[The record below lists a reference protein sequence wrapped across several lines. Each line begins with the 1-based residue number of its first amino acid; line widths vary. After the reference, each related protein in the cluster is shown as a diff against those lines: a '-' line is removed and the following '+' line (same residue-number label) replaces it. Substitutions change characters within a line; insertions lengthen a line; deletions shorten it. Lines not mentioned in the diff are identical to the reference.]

1 MPEQN
6 KKIISK
12 YQGDKNP
19 DERYLKLGRKI
30 TDAMGHK
37 ISGVTS
43 DDPEYWGLREVLT
56 PEMCDIAN
64 KMKLRQHYTFEQLL
78 EMNRDYEA
86 IDLQKILDEMS
97 YIGILE
103 YDYGDNYD
111 HTHEL
116 KDRPR
121 IRRYRLPFYVPG
133 SAELFNSSVDRIA
146 KNPAVASFFERMT
159 FIPLAGITQMV
170 PPGGDGIGMH
180 VIPVEKAID
189 AESKSIDLEH
199 ISYWL
204 KKYEGHISAGICSCR
219 ASRAVLGDGCTDDF
233 DDWCIQLGDMADYTV
248 ETGRAHYITKE
259 RALEIL
265 ELAEKNGYVHQITN
279 IDGENKIFDICNC
292 NVKICNA
299 LRTSLLF
306 NTPYLSRSSYTAK
319 VEKEKCVACGKCVET
334 CPAGAVKMGQK
345 LCRKDGSEVKYPHA
359 PLPDNNIWG
368 PYAWDEDYRDT
379 ARMSNTYASGS
390 APCKAACPAHVPVQA
405 YLRLAHEGKYREAL
419 AMIKTENPF
428 PAVCGRV
435 CNKRCESEC
444 TRGKIDAPVS
454 IDAVKKFVA
463 DLDLNAENRFVPEK
477 TVQSTHGAFDEKI
490 AIIGGGPAG
499 LSAAYYLAQMGYK
512 PTVFEKNP
520 IPGGM
525 LTYGIPSYKLEKDVI
540 AAEIDIIKELG
551 AEIKC
556 GVEVGK
562 DITIAQL
569 KEQGYKAFYIAI
581 GCQARDEPRL
591 RSYRSAE
598 DTR

>member
-1 MPEQN
+1 M
-6 KKIISK
+6 
-12 YQGDKNP
+12 
-19 DERYLKLGRKI
+19 L
-30 TDAMGHK
+30 
-37 ISGVTS
+37 
-43 DDPEYWGLREVLT
+43 
-56 PEMCDIAN
+56 EMCDIAN

-86 IDLQKILDEMS
+86 IDLQKILDEMA

-265 ELAEKNGYVHQITN
+265 ELAEKNGYI
-279 IDGENKIFDICNC
+279 
-292 NVKICNA
+292 
-299 LRTSLLF
+299 LR
-306 NTPYLSRSSYTAK
+306 
-319 VEKEKCVACGKCVET
+319 
-334 CPAGAVKMGQK
+334 
-345 LCRKDGSEVKYPHA
+345 
-359 PLPDNNIWG
+359 
-368 PYAWDEDYRDT
+368 
-379 ARMSNTYASGS
+379 
-390 APCKAACPAHVPVQA
+390 
-405 YLRLAHEGKYREAL
+405 
-419 AMIKTENPF
+419 
-428 PAVCGRV
+428 
-435 CNKRCESEC
+435 
-444 TRGKIDAPVS
+444 
-454 IDAVKKFVA
+454 
-463 DLDLNAENRFVPEK
+463 
-477 TVQSTHGAFDEKI
+477 
-490 AIIGGGPAG
+490 
-499 LSAAYYLAQMGYK
+499 
-512 PTVFEKNP
+512 
-520 IPGGM
+520 
-525 LTYGIPSYKLEKDVI
+525 
-540 AAEIDIIKELG
+540 
-551 AEIKC
+551 
-556 GVEVGK
+556 
-562 DITIAQL
+562 
-569 KEQGYKAFYIAI
+569 
-581 GCQARDEPRL
+581 
-591 RSYRSAE
+591 
-598 DTR
+598 

>member
-86 IDLQKILDEMS
+86 IDLQKILDEMA

-463 DLDLNAENRFVPEK
+463 DLDLNAEDRFVPEK

-540 AAEIDIIKELG
+540 AAETDIIKELG
-551 AEIKC
+551 AEVKC

-562 DITIAQL
+562 DIT
-569 KEQGYKAFYIAI
+569 
-581 GCQARDEPRL
+581 
-591 RSYRSAE
+591 
-598 DTR
+598 

>member
-189 AESKSIDLEH
+189 AESKSIDLS
-199 ISYWL
+199 ISHT
-204 KKYEGHISAGICSCR
+204 GSRNTRVTSPQVSAPAALRAQCSATAAPTILTIG
-219 ASRAVLGDGCTDDF
+219 ASSSAT
-233 DDWCIQLGDMADYTV
+233 W
-248 ETGRAHYITKE
+248 
-259 RALEIL
+259 
-265 ELAEKNGYVHQITN
+265 QITP
-279 IDGENKIFDICNC
+279 
-292 NVKICNA
+292 
-299 LRTSLLF
+299 LR
-306 NTPYLSRSSYTAK
+306 
-319 VEKEKCVACGKCVET
+319 
-334 CPAGAVKMGQK
+334 
-345 LCRKDGSEVKYPHA
+345 
-359 PLPDNNIWG
+359 PD
-368 PYAWDEDYRDT
+368 
-379 ARMSNTYASGS
+379 ART
-390 APCKAACPAHVPVQA
+390 
-405 YLRLAHEGKYREAL
+405 
-419 AMIKTENPF
+419 T
-428 PAVCGRV
+428 
-435 CNKRCESEC
+435 
-444 TRGKIDAPVS
+444 
-454 IDAVKKFVA
+454 
-463 DLDLNAENRFVPEK
+463 
-477 TVQSTHGAFDEKI
+477 
-490 AIIGGGPAG
+490 
-499 LSAAYYLAQMGYK
+499 
-512 PTVFEKNP
+512 
-520 IPGGM
+520 
-525 LTYGIPSYKLEKDVI
+525 
-540 AAEIDIIKELG
+540 
-551 AEIKC
+551 
-556 GVEVGK
+556 
-562 DITIAQL
+562 
-569 KEQGYKAFYIAI
+569 
-581 GCQARDEPRL
+581 
-591 RSYRSAE
+591 
-598 DTR
+598 

>member
-463 DLDLNAENRFVPEK
+463 DLDLNAEDRFVPEK

-512 PTVFEKNP
+512 PTVFERTRSPAVCSPMASPATSLKR
-520 IPGGM
+520 M
-525 LTYGIPSYKLEKDVI
+525 LSPQRLISSKSSAPKSS
-540 AAEIDIIKELG
+540 AA
-551 AEIKC
+551 
-556 GVEVGK
+556 
-562 DITIAQL
+562 
-569 KEQGYKAFYIAI
+569 
-581 GCQARDEPRL
+581 L
-591 RSYRSAE
+591 RSARISQ
-598 DTR
+598 